1 MSRLTG
7 NSKHDFDKISLH
19 FEGSRPFSLLSLR
32 RRKHI
37 SQSSWM
43 MGRPFP
49 WKARAS
55 RTPNKPTL
63 GNFGVES
70 AWLWWRGHTVCAGQ
84 GVSNSVINKTEGG
97 TKPLSPNRLLTIVF
111 WWITMWFLATQKEFK
126 ELRDTVLTKLSFPSI
141 YLCKQI

>member
-1 MSRLTG
+1 MSKLTG
-7 NSKHDFDKISLH
+7 NSKHDFDKTSLH
-19 FEGSRPFSLLSLR
+19 FEVSWRFSLSHFAEESTFLSPPE
-32 RRKHI
+32 
-37 SQSSWM
+37 WW
-43 MGRPFP
+43 GGPFLGKQEP
-49 WKARAS
+49 PGHQTKQ
-55 RTPNKPTL
+55 TL

-84 GVSNSVINKTEGG
+84 VVSNSVINKTEGG